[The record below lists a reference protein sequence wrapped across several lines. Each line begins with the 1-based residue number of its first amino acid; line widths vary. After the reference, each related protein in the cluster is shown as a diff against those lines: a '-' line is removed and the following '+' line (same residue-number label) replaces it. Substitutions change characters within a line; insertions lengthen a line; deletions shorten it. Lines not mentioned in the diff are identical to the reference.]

1 MFEVILGL
9 IAVLIIFG
17 GIQAVSDHGKTK
29 EDKKVYWILAAMI
42 IFFVGVFNLKD

>member
-1 MFEVILGL
+1 MFEAILGV

-29 EDKKVYWILAAMI
+29 EDKKVFGILAAI
-42 IFFVGVFNLKD
+42 IMFFVVVFNLTD